1 MRTFFLGFLL
11 YFSGFSMYFSKF
23 QVIFQNLH
31 ILPNIIFL
39 EFWSIFPNHQFF
51 PDSFTKIKWGPFLF
65 LGLTGLKKNIFCIF
79 LKLLIFF
86 TFGVFFGFLVFFRAL
101 SEKRCKQG
109 SWGLFSD
116 YGWTSLNFDWTDW
129 VSIRFHRLVVVSCC
143 DSCCYGHIWILCAY
157 YASCVNNC
165 TEHEWFYQL
174 SYWDPDKTQCQIL

>member
-1 MRTFFLGFLL
+1 
-11 YFSGFSMYFSKF
+11 MYFSKF

-86 TFGVFFGFLVFFRAL
+86 TFGVLFWIFSIFPSFVRKKVRTGFLGPFFRL
-101 SEKRCKQG
+101 
-109 SWGLFSD
+109 WMDLFKFRLDWLGEHTLPSVS
-116 YGWTSLNFDWTDW
+116 GCQLLWQLMLWSHLNF
-129 VSIRFHRLVVVSCC
+129 VR
-143 DSCCYGHIWILCAY
+143 ILC
-157 YASCVNNC
+157 VLRQQVHW
-165 TEHEWFYQL
+165 TWL
-174 SYWDPDKTQCQIL
+174 ILPTGLLGSR